1 MEQTELPEWAKE
13 FQSMRPRLERIVT
26 FRMDRNVAQRLDPS
40 DVIQESFFEIERRLE
55 EYHRDPTVPFF
66 VWVRQRVL
74 QTMIDMQRGHWR
86 DKRSVGREQDMD
98 GTNNQGSTSM
108 SIVHW
113 MMDDMTSPS
122 QAAIKHEEVEQLQ
135 RSLDQM
141 SETDREILAMRHFEH
156 LSNAEVA
163 QVLAISPTAAS
174 NRYIRAAAR
183 LAELLK
189 RYTT

>member
-1 MEQTELPEWAKE
+1 
-13 FQSMRPRLERIVT
+13 MRPRLERIVS

-55 EYHRDPTVPFF
+55 EYHRDRTVPFF

-98 GTNNQGSTSM
+98 GIHNQGSTSM
-108 SIVHW
+108 SIIHW
-113 MMDDMTSPS
+113 MMDDITSPS

-183 LAELLK
+183 LAELLR